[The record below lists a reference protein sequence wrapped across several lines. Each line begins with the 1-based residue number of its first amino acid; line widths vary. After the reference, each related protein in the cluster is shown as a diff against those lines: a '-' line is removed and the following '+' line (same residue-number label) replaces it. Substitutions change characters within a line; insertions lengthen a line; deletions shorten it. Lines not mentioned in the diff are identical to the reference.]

1 MRLRCRHDRASPCPI
16 GAAVA
21 LPGTVTEASI
31 LGRSGF
37 PNGPFRP
44 LILQANLEPY
54 KLDRRAEYEYRAVVA
69 RAMRPWTG
77 LIFATGL
84 LEPTAQVEV

>member
-1 MRLRCRHDRASPCPI
+1 MDTDRRCQAVPTTVDHEGPMRLRCRHDRAWPCPI

-31 LGRSGF
+31 LGRGGF

-54 KLDRRAEYEYRAVVA
+54 N
-69 RAMRPWTG
+69 
-77 LIFATGL
+77 
-84 LEPTAQVEV
+84 